1 MMSSVKAQADKV
13 LKLNVNDKKLARL
26 LNFQDLSQ
34 RDTLFLNYVYEEKQ
48 ELYFKYGILFT
59 VLSSVVLRLGL
70 VK

>member
-1 MMSSVKAQADKV
+1 MSSVKAQADKV